1 MIDVKSYLGDKMK
14 RIYRILLCLAV
25 MITMLCAPTIL
36 ANADSIDYPDITTK
50 FDVNNMGQYSD
61 GQLSDYVTFKN
72 FYVQSI
78 SYDKQHHERIVFT
91 NTPQSKD
98 YYFTALQGKH
108 KKRLAA
114 GDSVTI
120 KGQLAGRTRLE
131 RNPGNSWF
139 KKSLFGKKMILVLT
153 DSYK

>member
-1 MIDVKSYLGDKMK
+1 MKKIYKSLLCAV
-14 RIYRILLCLAV
+14 IIFALLCL
-25 MITMLCAPTIL
+25 PTAL
-36 ANADSIDYPDITTK
+36 VHASSVDYPDITTK

-61 GQLSDYVTFKN
+61 GQLSDYVMFKN

-78 SYDKQHHERIVFT
+78 SYDKQHRERIVFT

-98 YYFTALQGKH
+98 YYFTVLHGKH
-108 KKRLAA
+108 KKRLAV

-131 RNPGNSWF
+131 RDSGNSWF
-139 KKSLFGKKMILVLT
+139 KKSLFGKKMIFVLT